1 MTKIHIVKAVVFSAV
16 FFGCES
22 WTIKKAEHQRINGFE
37 LWHWRSLLNVLW
49 IAKRT
54 NQLILQ
60 EINHEY
66 LLEVLLLKLK
76 LQYFGQLILRADLLE
91 KTLMLRKIEG
101 QRRRGQKRMM
111 VRWHHLISGHEF
123 EKTQGDSDKQR
134 SLACSSSWS
143 YKGSDMTCN

>member
-1 MTKIHIVKAVVFSAV
+1 M
-16 FFGCES
+16 
-22 WTIKKAEHQRINGFE
+22 
-37 LWHWRSLLNVLW
+37 NVLW

-123 EKTQGDSDKQR
+123 EKTQGDSDGQI
-134 SLACSSSWS
+134 SLACYSPWGC
-143 YKGSDMTCN
+143 KE